1 MSQTSYIGFTFI
13 TDIYYKP
20 WPAAS
25 PTPYP
30 CCYHLTH
37 RGQLHTPGPGRIRS
51 QGLIWELVQVNAVRL
66 EGAAAIPPHEE
77 PASNLAMRGQK
88 DRRPSPSSPVAPGTR
103 GTQGQHVM
111 LGRLYT
117 AQKHHHIYPGTS
129 RVTQTSVDV
138 IFITIISQQM
148 AVKCLKWYLSL
159 NSHKVCLGQQWPWE
173 SPFLL

>member
-51 QGLIWELVQVNAVRL
+51 RGLIWELVQVNAVRL

-103 GTQGQHVM
+103 GTQGRRVM

-117 AQKHHHIYPGTS
+117 AQRHHHIYPGT
-129 RVTQTSVDV
+129 
-138 IFITIISQQM
+138 
-148 AVKCLKWYLSL
+148 LS
-159 NSHKVCLGQQWPWE
+159 HRQV
-173 SPFLL
+173 